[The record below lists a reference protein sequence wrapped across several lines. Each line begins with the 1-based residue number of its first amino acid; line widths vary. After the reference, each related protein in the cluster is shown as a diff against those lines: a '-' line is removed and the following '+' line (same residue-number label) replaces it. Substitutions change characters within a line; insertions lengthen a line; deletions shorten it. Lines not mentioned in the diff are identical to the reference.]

1 MTAPNEDDERTVVK
15 PALATA
21 VHASAAAKSP
31 APAHQDDGHA
41 LPIGTRLDEFEIT
54 HRIGEGGFSI
64 VYLAWDHSLERRVAL
79 KEYLPLSIAARG
91 ADTAVRPR
99 SEKHR
104 ATFEAGLKSFI
115 NEGKLLAQFDHPSLV
130 KVYRFWEANGT
141 AYMIMPFYEG
151 VTLRD
156 AVRAMPEP
164 PDEAWLLELLG
175 PLTQALAVIHQ
186 QQCYHRDIAPDN
198 IILLADTGRPLL
210 LDFGA
215 ARRVIGDMT
224 QALTVILKPGYAP
237 VEQYDENPGMKQ
249 GPWTDVY
256 ALAAVLHWVITG
268 KTPPPSVGRMMRE
281 SYVPLTQSLG
291 AAANYSTGFLQAID
305 SALQVMP
312 AQRTPNMAAL
322 QQDLGL
328 PQQGVDDDGHQV
340 TAGFARTAGRPQGP
354 TQEPTQ
360 GPTQARTQGRTLQ
373 PATGFAPPQASV
385 PTSASA
391 SRPVPSSVGPSVLS
405 SGRLDVDVSAP
416 VMRTAGMAPATA
428 PPPPAAAPW
437 GGAGESASST
447 ASDGPARDP
456 NMARRGAHKVWW
468 LAGGLVIAGLVTTA
482 ALRWAT
488 DRSTRGPATDTPPVR
503 QTVPALP
510 PATTTARTPT
520 ATPTATP
527 TTTPTTT
534 PTATPTTPPAA
545 LPSITNAPAQSA
557 APQTPPVQVGP
568 PVSEYQTPAPADA
581 LPVAAS
587 APATSESKRRA
598 ARTDG
603 ERRTAKNAQSAE
615 CGRIM
620 QRLSLGE
627 TDNDL
632 QERFKALG
640 CR

>member
-15 PALATA
+15 PALAAA
-21 VHASAAAKSP
+21 VRAGAAAKAP

-91 ADTAVRPR
+91 GDSAVRPR

-141 AYMIMPFYEG
+141 AYLIMPFYEG

-156 AVRAMPEP
+156 AVRAMPQP
-164 PDEAWLLELLG
+164 PDEAWLLDLLE

-198 IILLADTGRPLL
+198 IILLAETGRPLL

-328 PQQGVDDDGHQV
+328 PLQGADDDGHQV
-340 TAGFARTAGRPQGP
+340 TAGFTRTG
-354 TQEPTQ
+354 
-360 GPTQARTQGRTLQ
+360 GRTGGHTRGRTVQ
-373 PATGFAPPQASV
+373 PASGFAATRAPLQTSV
-385 PTSASA
+385 PPSASA
-391 SRPVPSSVGPSVLS
+391 ARPVSAVEGTPVLMSGQIEAGVSSPVLRTSVVVAS
-405 SGRLDVDVSAP
+405 KTP
-416 VMRTAGMAPATA
+416 MTA
-428 PPPPAAAPW
+428 AAAPW
-437 GGAGESASST
+437 GGAGDAALAPALGEPASAQNKT
-447 ASDGPARDP
+447 RG
-456 NMARRGAHKVWW
+456 GAHKAWW
-468 LAGGLVIAGLVTTA
+468 LVGALLIAAVMVMVAQRRGSDVGTL
-482 ALRWAT
+482 
-488 DRSTRGPATDTPPVR
+488 GPATTAPPVA

-510 PATTTARTPT
+510 PSTQNAPTPT
-520 ATPTATP
+520 ATP
-527 TTTPTTT
+527 
-534 PTATPTTPPAA
+534 AA
-545 LPSITNAPAQSA
+545 LPNTLPRPLPTPSA
-557 APQTPPVQVGP
+557 APLPSTTSEPAQTTAAQRPPIQVGP
-568 PVSEYQTPAPADA
+568 PVSESPAQA
-581 LPVAAS
+581 PVAA
-587 APATSESKRRA
+587 PAAAVPVPAAGENKRREPGSY
-598 ARTDG
+598 TD
-603 ERRTAKNAQSAE
+603 RRATKNAQAAE

-627 TDNDL
+627 SSADL
-632 QERFKALG
+632 QERFKTLG

>member
-15 PALATA
+15 PALAAA
-21 VHASAAAKSP
+21 VHASAAAKAPAPAP

-175 PLTQALAVIHQ
+175 PLTQALSVIHQ

-198 IILLADTGRPLL
+198 IILLAETGRPLL

-340 TAGFARTAGRPQGP
+340 TAGFARTGGRPGGG
-354 TQEPTQ
+354 TGGGTQ
-360 GPTQARTQGRTLQ
+360 GPTQARTQGRTQGRAPGRTLQ
-373 PATGFAPPQASV
+373 PASGFAPPPASV
-385 PTSASA
+385 PSSASA
-391 SRPVPSSVGPSVLS
+391 SWPAPSSVGPSVARP
-405 SGRLDVDVSAP
+405 GRLDVDVSSP
-416 VMRTAGMAPATA
+416 VLRTAGVAPATA
-428 PPPPAAAPW
+428 PPIPAAAPW
-437 GGAGESASST
+437 GGAGEAASSA
-447 ASDGPARDP
+447 ASGEPARAQ
-456 NMARRGAHKVWW
+456 NTAHRGSHKVWW
-468 LAGGLVIAGLVTTA
+468 LAGGLIIAGLVATV
-482 ALRWAT
+482 ALRWAS
-488 DRSTRGPATDTPPVR
+488 DRSTRGPATNTPPVA

-510 PATTTARTPT
+510 PAT
-520 ATPTATP
+520 
-527 TTTPTTT
+527 
-534 PTATPTTPPAA
+534 
-545 LPSITNAPAQSA
+545 LPSIANAPTQTA

-568 PVSEYQTPAPADA
+568 PVSEYQAPAPADA
-581 LPVAAS
+581 PPVAAPL
-587 APATSESKRRA
+587 PASSENKRRA
-598 ARTDG
+598 ARADG
-603 ERRTAKNAQSAE
+603 ERRAAKNTQSAE